1 MNKNALLNL
10 AKFGIASVA
19 LTLPQFINAAEVA
32 CSTVDAGFTTCRQF
46 TASSGDQTFTVPANV
61 TSIAIQAW
69 GAGGGGSDSRYWHEN
84 SGGGGGGFATDTF
97 SVTPGQLLTIVV
109 GSGGIASS
117 TSAAGTS
124 HASRTYGGGGAGG
137 ASTSSGRGG
146 ASGGGMSAVFLSGGN
161 TAANVQL
168 VAGGGGGASPGAEG
182 NRTATGGGGGLAGG
196 GDSGSPDASGQGGSQ
211 FAGGAAAA
219 VLGVCV
225 VAAQS
230 GVQFQGGD
238 GARVAGVIADS
249 NEGGGGGGGG
259 YFGGGGGA
267 CQIRG
272 PEQNGP
278 GGGGSGFS
286 AGLSLPGASTMAG
299 GNGAR
304 DSSGASGVA
313 ANTGS
318 SQYISGIAVGGRN
331 TINMAGESNGGN
343 GLVVIQF
350 TQPKVA
356 VSKTSSGGTGTFN
369 FNLTGLDNA
378 TDTVVTTAENTLVN
392 SAQTNLS
399 TNGSAVTVVEQG
411 AVNYATS
418 FACIDA
424 NAATNGNSAASPIVG
439 NGKSATIPA
448 TSIVPNADWTC
459 KFTNSLANITL
470 AKSAPSSVV
479 AGGALAY
486 GMGLGNSGTAASGTE
501 ITVADQL
508 PAGVIASSVS
518 AGTNVS
524 AVNCGAMPSAAGALL
539 RCTVTLTSPMAA
551 GAANGAAAFSLQTT
565 APATGGSLTNYA
577 SSDPA
582 GGAVPPTP
590 GNACLPAT
598 SCGSATT
605 LVTLPTTPV
614 TPPTPGVSPMPV
626 PLGDLKWPMTLL
638 ISWMACAYLRKRAM
652 AQR

>member
-1 MNKNALLNL
+1 MNKNSLLNL
-10 AKFGIASVA
+10 AKFGIVSLAF
-19 LTLPQFINAAEVA
+19 TLPQFINAAEVA

-46 TASSGDQTFTVPANV
+46 TASGIDQTFTVPANV
-61 TSIAIQAW
+61 TSIDIQAW
-69 GAGGGGSDSRYWHEN
+69 GAGGGGSDFDYWRTN
-84 SGGGGGGFATDTF
+84 SGGGGGGFATGTL
-97 SVTPGQLLTIVV
+97 SVTPGQQLTIVV

-117 TSAAGTS
+117 TTMVATDN
-124 HASRTYGGGGAGG
+124 ASRTYGGGGAGG
-137 ASTSSGRGG
+137 ASASQGPGG

-161 TAANVQL
+161 TAANVLL

-182 NRTATGGGGGLAGG
+182 NKTATGGGGGLTGG
-196 GDSGSPDASGQGGSQ
+196 GDGNTNASGQGGTQ
-211 FAGGAAAA
+211 TTGGLAAALFSA
-219 VLGVCV
+219 CTSTP
-225 VAAQS
+225 QS
-230 GVQFQGGD
+230 GLQFQGGN
-238 GARVAGVIADS
+238 GAGS

-267 CQIRG
+267 CQVG
-272 PEQNGP
+272 ANPEQNGP
-278 GGGGSGFS
+278 GGGGSSYVAG
-286 AGLSLPGASTMAG
+286 AGLTDGRTMAG
-299 GNGAR
+299 GNGAM
-304 DSSGASGVA
+304 DLSGANGVA

-318 SQYISGIAVGGRN
+318 PQYVSGVAVGGLN

-369 FNLTGLDNA
+369 FNLTGLDNT
-378 TDTVVTTAENTLVN
+378 TDTVVTTAENTLVH

-399 TNGSAVTVVEQG
+399 TNGSAVTVVEQ
-411 AVNYATS
+411 AAANYATS

-486 GMGLGNSGTAASGTE
+486 GMSLGNSGTAASGTE

-638 ISWMACAYLRKRAM
+638 ISLMACAYLRKRAM

>member
-10 AKFGIASVA
+10 AKFGIVSLA

-46 TASSGDQTFTVPANV
+46 TASGSDQTFTVPANV
-61 TSIAIQAW
+61 TSIDIQAW
-69 GAGGGGSDSRYWHEN
+69 GAGGGGSDFDYWRTN
-84 SGGGGGGFATDTF
+84 SGGGGGGFATGTL
-97 SVTPGQLLTIVV
+97 SVTPGQQLTIVV
-109 GSGGIASS
+109 GSGGIASRTS
-117 TSAAGTS
+117 TAGTS
-124 HASRTYGGGGAGG
+124 HANRTYGGGGAGG
-137 ASTSSGRGG
+137 TSASRGLGG

-182 NRTATGGGGGLAGG
+182 NRTATGGGGGLTGG
-196 GDSGSPDASGQGGSQ
+196 GDGNTNASGQGGTQ
-211 FAGGAAAA
+211 TTGGLAAALFSA
-219 VLGVCV
+219 CTSTP
-225 VAAQS
+225 QS
-230 GVQFQGGD
+230 GLQFQGGN
-238 GARVAGVIADS
+238 GAGS

-278 GGGGSGFS
+278 GGGGSGFFAGS
-286 AGLSLPGASTMAG
+286 ALTGASTMAG

-304 DSSGASGVA
+304 DSSGASGA
-313 ANTGS
+313 AAYTGS
-318 SQYISGIAVGGRN
+318 PQYVSGVAVGGLN

-378 TDTVVTTAENTLVN
+378 TDTVVTTAENTLVH

-411 AVNYATS
+411 AANYATS

-424 NAATNGNSAASPIVG
+424 NAATNGNGAASPIVG

-470 AKSAPSSVV
+470 AKSAPSSVE
-479 AGGALAY
+479 AGGALVY
-486 GMGLGNSGTAASGTE
+486 GMSLGNSGTAASGTE

-582 GGAVPPTP
+582 GGAAPPTP

-614 TPPTPGVSPMPV
+614 TPPTPGVSPVPV

-638 ISWMACAYLRKRAM
+638 ISLMACAYLRKRVM